1 VILVTLSLIVAGG
14 GRMESSAMG
23 RIVGREM
30 TPSPEKTA
38 AELLRTVWAPDGPP
52 AYPIDPGK
60 IAEALGLKVYAADL
74 QIDVSG
80 MLVKKPAR
88 DPEIYVNGRDSK
100 NRQRFSCAHELGHY
114 IMRTS
119 EEIQAPEEGWEY
131 IDLRSPLSATGLDPD
146 EVWANRFAAAL
157 LMPAGLVKAV
167 HSEVKEPA
175 ALAYEFGVSSDA
187 MNFRLQ
193 NLGLK

>member
-1 VILVTLSLIVAGG
+1 
-14 GRMESSAMG
+14 MD

-30 TPSPEKTA
+30 MPDPEKA
-38 AELLRTVWAPDGPP
+38 ASELLRTVWAPDGPP
-52 AYPIDPGK
+52 AYPVDPGK
-60 IAEALGLKVYAADL
+60 IAEELGLKVYAADL

-80 MLVKKPAR
+80 MLVKHPAR

-114 IMRTS
+114 VKRSS
-119 EEIQAPEEGWEY
+119 EDVQTPEDGWEY
-131 IDLRSPLSATGLDPD
+131 IDLRSPLSATGLDPE
-146 EVWANRFAAAL
+146 EVWANQFAAAL
-157 LMPAGLVKAV
+157 LMPAGLVRAV
-167 HSEVKEPA
+167 YSEISEPA
-175 ALAYEFGVSSDA
+175 ALAFEFGVSSDA

>member
-1 VILVTLSLIVAGG
+1 MSPQP
-14 GRMESSAMG
+14 ESAA
-23 RIVGREM
+23 
-30 TPSPEKTA
+30 TA
-38 AELLRTVWAPDGPP
+38 LLRTVWAPEGPP
-52 AYPIDPGK
+52 ARPIDPAK
-60 IAEALGLKVYAADL
+60 IAEALGLKVFSADL

-80 MLVKKPAR
+80 MLVKHPAR

-114 IMRTS
+114 VKRTS
-119 EEIQAPEEGWEY
+119 EEVRTTEEGWEY

-157 LMPAGLVKAV
+157 LMPASLVKEV
-167 HSEVKEPA
+167 HSRISEPA
-175 ALAYEFGVSSDA
+175 TLAFEFGVSSDA

>member
-1 VILVTLSLIVAGG
+1 
-14 GRMESSAMG
+14 
-23 RIVGREM
+23 M
-30 TPSPEKTA
+30 TTSPDKA
-38 AELLRTVWAPDGPP
+38 ATELLRTVWAPDGRP
-52 AYPIDPGK
+52 AYPIDPAK

-80 MLVKKPAR
+80 MLVKHPAR
-88 DPEIYVNGRDSK
+88 DPEIYINGRDSK

-114 IMRTS
+114 IKRSS
-119 EEIQAPEEGWEY
+119 EEVQTTEEGWEY
-131 IDLRSPLSATGLDPD
+131 IDLRSPLSATGQDPD

-157 LMPAGLVKAV
+157 LMPADLVKEV
-167 HSEVKEPA
+167 HTEVSEPA

-193 NLGLK
+193 NLDLK